1 MQQHIKKKKK
11 RHRTDYVSKFQGVEA
26 IMLADQ
32 IPAEKKLLQPQ
43 TILNINFAQCVEIKI
58 LNFHTPKFARL
69 LHKRLT
75 MQHHNTYVANKM
87 CFLSTMPNN

>member
-43 TILNINFAQCVEIKI
+43 TILNINFAQCAEIKI
-58 LNFHTPKFARL
+58 LNFHTPKSARL
-69 LHKRLT
+69 IHKRLT
-75 MQHHNTYVANKM
+75 MQHRNTYVANKM